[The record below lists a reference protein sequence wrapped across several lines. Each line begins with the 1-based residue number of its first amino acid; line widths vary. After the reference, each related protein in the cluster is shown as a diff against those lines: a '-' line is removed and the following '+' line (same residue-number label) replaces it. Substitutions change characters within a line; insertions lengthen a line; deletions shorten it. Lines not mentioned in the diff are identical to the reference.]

1 MDLRTINAE
10 KGGYFLPVTIA
21 HTGLQGRAL
30 VINTAA
36 TFTTLTV
43 TNGAASHDA
52 LEAKSDS
59 NAYGQNLTGASISAG
74 IVIYAPDGFYFSAVT
89 MSTGTAYL
97 INI

>member
-10 KGGYFLPVTIA
+10 KGGYFLEVTTA

-43 TNGAASHDA
+43 TNGADSYNA
-52 LEAKSDS
+52 LAVKSSS
-59 NAYGQNLTGASISAG
+59 NAYGQNLTGASIAAG
-74 IVIYAPDGFYFSAVT
+74 IVLYAPKGFYFSAVT
-89 MSTGTAYL
+89 MSAGTAYL